1 MLKGKALA
9 ELCITFGLHYAT
21 QADEFLPFF
30 LYLYRLMWHKCYAVA
45 RLNYPSNVT
54 FSIIVNGAPQKK
66 NSRIIHFMGKLL
78 VQL

>member
-1 MLKGKALA
+1 
-9 ELCITFGLHYAT
+9 
-21 QADEFLPFF
+21 
-30 LYLYRLMWHKCYAVA
+30 MWHKCYAVA

-78 VQL
+78 VQLWICQPLCEHVYVVYIGLLKPTGPEELDSPEAY